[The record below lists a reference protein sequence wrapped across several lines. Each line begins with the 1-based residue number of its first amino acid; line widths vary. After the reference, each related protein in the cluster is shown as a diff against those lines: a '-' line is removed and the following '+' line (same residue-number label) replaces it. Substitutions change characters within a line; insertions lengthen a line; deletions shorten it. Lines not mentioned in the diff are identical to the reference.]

1 MIMTRPEFED
11 KIVDLISEY
20 IHNGEDV
27 DASDPIEMDLSF
39 EDDDYEVAALLNFEI
54 TKEK

>member
-39 EDDDYEVAALLNFEI
+39 EDDDYEVAVNLNFEI